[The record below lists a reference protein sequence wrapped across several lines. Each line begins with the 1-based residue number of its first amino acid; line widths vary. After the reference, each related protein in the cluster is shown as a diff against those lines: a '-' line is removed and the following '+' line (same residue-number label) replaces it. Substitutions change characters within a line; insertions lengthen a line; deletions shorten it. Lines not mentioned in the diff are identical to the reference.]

1 MEDLSLEANADF
13 LFNLNEVEAA
23 AAAAAASS
31 SCADITPI
39 PPIPYLIIYF
49 FTREAEE

>member
-1 MEDLSLEANADF
+1 MEDLSLEATADF
-13 LFNLNEVEAA
+13 LFNLNEVE
-23 AAAAAASS
+23 AAAAASS

>member
-1 MEDLSLEANADF
+1 MEDLSSEANADF
-13 LFNLNEVEAA
+13 LFNLNEVEA

>member
-13 LFNLNEVEAA
+13 LFNLNEVE
-23 AAAAAASS
+23 AAASS

>member
-13 LFNLNEVEAA
+13 LFNLNEVE

>member
-1 MEDLSLEANADF
+1 MEDLSLEANADL
-13 LFNLNEVEAA
+13 LFNLNEVEA